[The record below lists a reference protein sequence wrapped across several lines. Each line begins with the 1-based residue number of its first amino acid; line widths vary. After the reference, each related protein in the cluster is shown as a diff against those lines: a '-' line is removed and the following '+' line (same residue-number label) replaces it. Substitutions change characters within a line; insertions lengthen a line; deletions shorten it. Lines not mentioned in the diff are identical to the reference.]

1 MCQRYAS
8 IRSHQKYSPAWPST
22 SKLNY
27 RFLHSHLSSCL
38 REPNVH
44 SLVPEPIPHV
54 LFSADWESKAA
65 GRSLT
70 EVRMGH
76 WVPFCAHDTIITSPQ
91 LSLVPSRLQAP
102 PGQRPGATPLHI
114 LAAQE
119 PCTKM
124 KEKPQ
129 LHGQWESQND
139 DHGFRDERKV
149 HVITAYTW

>member
-1 MCQRYAS
+1 MCQSYAS

-27 RFLHSHLSSCL
+27 SFLHSHHLSSCC

-44 SLVPEPIPHV
+44 SLFPESIPHV
-54 LFSADWESKAA
+54 LFSADWETKAA

-76 WVPFCAHDTIITSPQ
+76 YVPFCAHDTIITSPQ

-102 PGQRPGATPLHI
+102 PGQRPGPLLFVSLPLKSHA
-114 LAAQE
+114 LRWRRSLN
-119 PCTKM
+119 CTDYENPRM
-124 KEKPQ
+124 VSEM
-129 LHGQWESQND
+129 N
-139 DHGFRDERKV
+139 ERF
-149 HVITAYTW
+149 TW